1 MCDRKLKHLV
11 QKLTVTG
18 LFLFLFI
25 LLFLLESWMSVISRI
40 WNYAWWGC
48 NWVRFVVTLCV
59 TIGWVVGF
67 VWRLPEDD
75 QSILMKT
82 SRLSNGSFENLHYS
96 KEMFTTYKPA
106 SHYNKCIFFLILQLR
121 WPIESTFSQTVI
133 LCICWDTPSEKTG
146 IWQLPKVSSAF
157 KVCFHFARH
166 ISPCSLFI
174 KPPRRRLLAPVA
186 YDAQHAGFFESVEPT
201 AVSTHN
207 KHVIDMIPTLRNNI
221 TIYHKVYLP
230 SSWHRLVK

>member
-1 MCDRKLKHLV
+1 MCNYWLS
-11 QKLTVTG
+11 
-18 LFLFLFI
+18 
-25 LLFLLESWMSVISRI
+25 SWF
-40 WNYAWWGC
+40 C
-48 NWVRFVVTLCV
+48 L
-59 TIGWVVGF
+59 
-67 VWRLPEDD
+67 
-75 QSILMKT
+75 KT
-82 SRLSNGSFENLHYS
+82 SWRWSEHTDENVTVIQRFFWEPTLLKRDVYYIQTSFTLQQVY
-96 KEMFTTYKPA
+96 
-106 SHYNKCIFFLILQLR
+106 FFLILQLR